1 MHQTVAR
8 ARFHKKDIQ
17 KTCIF
22 GAADAAGM
30 LFDVVRHSC
39 NVGLQPA
46 VTKRIGTAAPAKH
59 SVMLRRSCK
68 LTCSWRLL
76 NAL

>member
-8 ARFHKKDIQ
+8 ARFHKKDTQ
-17 KTCIF
+17 KTCKF
-22 GAADAAGM
+22 GEADAAGM

-68 LTCSWRLL
+68 LTCS
-76 NAL
+76 